1 MKIGIDISES
11 GAMVPPVFAF
21 QNEVEFVSKF
31 AWELWLQSSRAGHIV
46 HITSDSSTTRRA
58 TRQNS
63 RHLNLALVCQA
74 SGGDHGTLLFDPGTS
89 RLNRTRAMKAAI
101 FMASRF
107 GYDFVCAEATDD
119 DLKLI
124 RHYKAFCWIVKP
136 KFRTAIGT
144 DYFGTNDTVRT
155 GRGIWDAIFFAY
167 DLQRPNIVS
176 AQSA

>member
-11 GAMVPPVFAF
+11 GAVVPPVFAF

-31 AWELWLQSSRAGHIV
+31 AWELWLQSSRAGHTV

-74 SGGDHGTLLFDPGTS
+74 TDGNHGTLLFDPGTS
-89 RLNRTRAMKAAI
+89 RLNRTRAMRAAI
-101 FMASRF
+101 CMASIF
-107 GYDFVCAEATDD
+107 GYDFVCTAAEED

-124 RHYKAFCWIVKP
+124 RQYKAFCWIVRP
-136 KFRTAIGT
+136 KFKTAHEH
-144 DYFGTNDTVRT
+144 YWAGTNSTVRT
-155 GRGIWDAIFFAY
+155 GRGIWESIVQSY
-167 DLQRPNIVS
+167 DLQRSNTVS
-176 AQSA
+176 AKSA